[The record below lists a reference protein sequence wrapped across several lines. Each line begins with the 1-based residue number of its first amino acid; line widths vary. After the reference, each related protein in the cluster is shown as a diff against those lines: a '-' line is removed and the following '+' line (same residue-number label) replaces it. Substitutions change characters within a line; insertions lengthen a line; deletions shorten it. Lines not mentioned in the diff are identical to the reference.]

1 MINRLP
7 GYILIFFILVILQIL
22 VFNNIQ
28 FSGYVN
34 PYVYILFVF
43 LLPFE
48 TPGYLLLI
56 VAFLLGLTIDIFSN
70 TPGMHSFATVFMA
83 AVRPSLLRG
92 IAPKDNYQ
100 PGTLPTIQD
109 YGVAWYFK
117 YTVVLILVH
126 HTVLFFI
133 EVFDLT
139 YIFSTLWRILASSMF
154 TLIFV
159 FIAQLFVFR
168 KDKRR

>member
-7 GYILIFFILVILQIL
+7 GYIFIYFILVFLQVL

-34 PYVYILFVF
+34 PYVYILFIF
-43 LLPFE
+43 MLPFE
-48 TPGYLLLI
+48 TPGYLLLLL
-56 VAFLLGLTIDIFSN
+56 AFILGLTIDIFSN

-83 AVRPSLLRG
+83 FIRPSLLRA
-92 IAPKDNYQ
+92 IAPRDDYQ
-100 PGTLPTIQD
+100 PGTLPTIHD
-109 YGVAWYFK
+109 YGAGWYFK
-117 YTVVLILVH
+117 YSVVLILVH

-133 EVFDLT
+133 EVYDFS
-139 YIFSTLWRILASSMF
+139 YFFSTIWRILASSVF

-168 KDKRR
+168 KEKRR